1 MKIAIHTVFILKE
14 NILFLEEWIYYHILL
29 GFNKFYL
36 YNNSKIN
43 KVTGFDNKPNHKII
57 ENKVNKYGIN
67 YDKIVNMTDTQMNKY
82 VQKLCEKYKCIEII
96 EWSPTDK
103 EGNILYN
110 QKEAHNHCLK
120 TLKRDKIDWCANID
134 MDEYIII
141 KDFDNIEKYIS
152 SLPRK
157 IKNIKLGQIRFD
169 SRFNNVDKL
178 VTDITDCEIKDLNR
192 NHSNKNIYNV
202 KNTIEVNVHSIK
214 LNNFIFNFILSVVIM
229 VISIFPMGGLSQLL
243 ETMMSTEYRPSTKEI
258 WFNHYKMNQN
268 SYKHV
273 NNINVNIKTKLNK
286 YSFITLK

>member
-1 MKIAIHTVFILKE
+1 MKLAIHTVFILKE

-36 YNNSKIN
+36 YDNSKMN

-57 ENKVNKYGIN
+57 GNKVNKYGIN
-67 YDKIVNMTDTQMNKY
+67 YDEIVNMTDTQMNQY

-110 QKEAHNHCLK
+110 QVEAHNHCLK
-120 TLKRDKIDWCANID
+120 KLKSDKIDWCANID
-134 MDEYIII
+134 MDEYIVI
-141 KDFDNIEKYIS
+141 KDFDNIGEYIS
-152 SLPRK
+152 SLPTE
-157 IKNIKLGQIRFD
+157 IKNIKLGQIRFE
-169 SRFNNVDKL
+169 SRFDNTDKL
-178 VTDITDCEIKDLNR
+178 VTDIVNAEIEDLDR

-202 KNTIEVNVHSIK
+202 KHTIKADVH
-214 LNNFIFNFILSVVIM
+214 FIELENSFI
-229 VISIFPMGGLSQLL
+229 
-243 ETMMSTEYRPSTKEI
+243 ECKPSTKEI
-258 WFNHYKMNQN
+258 WFNHYKLNRN
-268 SYKHV
+268 DYKHV